1 MLHPKG
7 WLWLH
12 YKGFYLKIGRVGAFS
27 GRREIIVTEDHF
39 SGSVTMVKF
48 LNISEFGLRSVKWL
62 KRCLLSVELF

>member
-1 MLHPKG
+1 M
-7 WLWLH
+7 
-12 YKGFYLKIGRVGAFS
+12 GAFS

-39 SGSVTMVKF
+39 SGSVTTVKF